1 MNTSNRSRSVETIS
15 RILSLFSTEKGEVGI
30 REASQSLG
38 VYPSRVHRL
47 LSSLEGC
54 GLLEKG
60 LDRKYRLGE
69 RIFEL
74 GSLYPHHLPLRKIA
88 RPHAEELAKRF
99 KTNVQL
105 AVPSRMRPCSVII
118 IDRIINLQSP
128 SFIQRL
134 SLNVPMHCCA
144 VGKCILAFMPAE
156 KRKRALKEMKLVPFT
171 KNTITNI
178 RNLEAQL
185 SRIKKNGFAVD
196 QGEIFENVNCVGAP
210 IFQNEDLVG
219 SLSLTDT
226 ADRINP
232 ANFQEMAEALMAKSV
247 FISRQL

>member
-1 MNTSNRSRSVETIS
+1 MNSSNQSRTVETIA
-15 RILSLFSTEKGEVGI
+15 RILSLFSMEKGEIGI
-30 REASQSLG
+30 REASQLLG
-38 VYPSRVHRL
+38 IYPSRVHRL
-47 LSSLEGC
+47 LSSLEGF

-74 GSLYPHHLPLRKIA
+74 GTMYSHHLPLRKIV

-99 KTNVQL
+99 QTNVQL
-105 AVPSRMRPCSVII
+105 AVPSRMRPWSVII
-118 IDRIINLQSP
+118 IDRIVNLQWP

-144 VGKCILAFMPAE
+144 VGKCILAFMPE
-156 KRKRALKEMKLVPFT
+156 DKRNRALKEMKLVPFT

-185 SRIKKNGFAVD
+185 SRIKKNGFALD
-196 QGEIFENVNCVGAP
+196 QGEIFENVHCVGAP
-210 IFQNEDLVG
+210 IFKNEELVG

-226 ADRINP
+226 ADRIRT
-232 ANFQEMAEALMAKSV
+232 ANMQELAEALMAKCG